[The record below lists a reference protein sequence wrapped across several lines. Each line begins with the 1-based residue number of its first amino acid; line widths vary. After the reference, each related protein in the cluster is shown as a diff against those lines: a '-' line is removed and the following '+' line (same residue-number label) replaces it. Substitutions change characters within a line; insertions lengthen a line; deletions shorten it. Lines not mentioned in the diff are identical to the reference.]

1 MGGELTA
8 ILSQKGLPMWF
19 VVLGVLSIAMKLGEF
34 GPVAQWEWWWVLS
47 PFALALV
54 WWIGSDAMGLTKK
67 HEMDKMEAKKAE
79 RRRKNLENLG
89 LYDPRNKSQKKEV
102 DVRQRV
108 AQKVEA
114 KRSRIREE
122 NKEVVRHSRLD
133 SKDSTSFLPSEPPA
147 KP

>member
-1 MGGELTA
+1 
-8 ILSQKGLPMWF
+8 
-19 VVLGVLSIAMKLGEF
+19 
-34 GPVAQWEWWWVLS
+34 
-47 PFALALV
+47 
-54 WWIGSDAMGLTKK
+54 MGLTKK